1 MVIFSI
7 VFLHRTTGSG
17 HEVDAGATNLGATLR
32 AWIAR
37 WAGTDMHSF
46 VIELD
51 E

>member
-17 HEVDAGATNLGATLR
+17 HEVDAGATNQGAALR
-32 AWIAR
+32 AWNR
-37 WAGTDMHSF
+37 PPDGTNMHSF